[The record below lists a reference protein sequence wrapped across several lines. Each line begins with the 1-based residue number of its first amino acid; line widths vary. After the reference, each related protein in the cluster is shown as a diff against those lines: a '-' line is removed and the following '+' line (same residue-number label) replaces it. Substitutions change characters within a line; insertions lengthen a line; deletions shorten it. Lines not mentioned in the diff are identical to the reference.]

1 MRDGQRLLLRRLG
14 RKGRKGAG
22 LSVPMAM
29 RGRGWGWGWGRCGV
43 SGSNS
48 GAGWVW
54 RGGSV
59 SPLLSFLSS
68 LSLSLPAFFVLGGGW
83 RWAPVAPTVL
93 LLSTTTS

>member
-29 RGRGWGWGWGRCGV
+29 RGRGRCGV

-68 LSLSLPAFFVLGGGW
+68 LSLSLPAFFVLGGGGGVGLPW
-83 RWAPVAPTVL
+83 L
-93 LLSTTTS
+93 LLYYC